1 MTNRVLIAIVD
12 DNQYLREGLADLVRS
27 LGYTAASFASG
38 HEYLASGLV
47 HETTCLITDLQMPD
61 MTGADL
67 QDLLI
72 AHGLDIPI
80 IFVTANRDESVR
92 ARALSAG
99 AFGFLSKPFDEQWL
113 RGHIA
118 DALKWRREQRDLALG
133 IVRHPQARS
142 AA

>member
-1 MTNRVLIAIVD
+1 MANPVLIAIVD
-12 DNQYLREGLADLVRS
+12 DNRQVRQGLEDLVRS
-27 LGYTAASFASG
+27 LGYTAAGFASAP
-38 HEYLASGLV
+38 EYLASGFV
-47 HETTCLITDLQMPD
+47 YETTCLITDLQMPD
-61 MTGADL
+61 MTGSDL

-99 AFGFLSKPFDEQWL
+99 ALGFLCKPFDAQWL

-118 DALKWRREQRDLALG
+118 KALKRKREEFDVALG
-133 IVRHPQARS
+133 VVRHLQVRS